1 MMNTNLILSSAICS
15 TAMKLITTVCAII
28 SLLISN
34 LCNAASTQHTVISE
48 SAEQITT
55 GQWHIG
61 LNAGIGV
68 MTNPLKGGDN
78 LPLVVIPDIAY
89 YGEQFF
95 FDNGRL
101 GYSFVQSEQHVIN
114 LVAEFNPETRFFVDW
129 HPSNIFALQSSS
141 SLNIEAE
148 SSPVKYTRNLDD
160 LDKRRWALDVGLSY
174 HYLHQNHV
182 FSLQSLV
189 DISGVY
195 NGSRTGLQWQMMQQ
209 YADWQIKPS
218 LGVWYKSSELNT
230 YFYGL
235 SEQESHKDAIGV
247 GSSWQPYAKIDVR
260 YALSKANSLRFN
272 VGYYDY
278 SQVADSPLF
287 KKTYSMTAFIGFDH
301 IF

>member
-1 MMNTNLILSSAICS
+1 
-15 TAMKLITTVCAII
+15 MKLITTACVAISILFSTVCA
-28 SLLISN
+28 
-34 LCNAASTQHTVISE
+34 ADAEQTVISE

-61 LNAGIGV
+61 LNVGIGV
-68 MTNPLKGGDN
+68 MTNPLEGGDN

-89 YGEQFF
+89 YAEQFF
-95 FDNGRL
+95 FDNGRI
-101 GYSFVQSEQHVIN
+101 GYSFVQSENHIVN
-114 LVAEFNPETRFFVDW
+114 LVSEFNPETRFFVDW

-148 SSPVKYTRNLDD
+148 SSPVKNTPNLDG
-160 LDKRRWALDVGLSY
+160 LNKRRWAFDMGLSY
-174 HYLHQNHV
+174 HYIHQNHV
-182 FSLQSLV
+182 FSVQSLADV
-189 DISGVY
+189 SGVY
-195 NGSRTGLQWQMMQQ
+195 NGSRTGLQWQMVQQ
-209 YADWQIKPS
+209 YADWQVKPS

-235 SEQESHKDAIGV
+235 SEQESQNGVIGV
-247 GSSWQPYAKIDVR
+247 GSSWQPYAKIDAR